1 MQRFAAVW
9 HASPRKLAGALAV
22 LLLSA
27 GMAVG
32 SGASFTAQSASP
44 GNLVTAGAL
53 TVDNNKKNAGGQSA
67 IFSATNMK
75 PGDTTVG
82 TVQVSNT
89 GNVAGDFSLA
99 LSNVVNTPGPNGGNL
114 SGRLS
119 LHVEDITVPATP
131 STVYNGLVSAYGGA
145 KALTTGWAGG
155 AARTYRFT
163 VTWATPNASDNN
175 YQGSQLQ
182 MDFDWSAV
190 QS

>member
-53 TVDNNKKNAGGQSA
+53 TIDNDKGGGAEGA
-67 IFSATNMK
+67 IFSAANMK
-75 PGDTTVG
+75 PGDTVTG
-82 TVQVSNT
+82 TVTVSNT

-99 LSNVVNTPGPNGGNL
+99 LSSITAGGAGANL
-114 SGRLS
+114 SGRLN
-119 LHVEDITVPATP
+119 LKVEQTAGAGSPQ
-131 STVYNGLVSAYGGA
+131 TVYDGVVSGY
-145 KALTTGWAGG
+145 G
-155 AARTYRFT
+155 AAKTLPPASWASAATRTYQFT
-163 VTWATPNASDNN
+163 VTWPTGQPNDNG
-175 YQGSQLQ
+175 YQGSTLTL
-182 MDFDWSAV
+182 DFDWSAV

>member
-9 HASPRKLAGALAV
+9 HASPRKLAGALAL

-53 TVDNNKKNAGGQSA
+53 TIDNNKKNAGLQGA

-75 PGDTTVG
+75 PGDSTTG
-82 TVQVSNT
+82 TVAVTNT
-89 GNVAGDFSLA
+89 GDVAGDFSLA
-99 LSNVVNTPGPNGGNL
+99 LSGITNTPGPNGGNL
-114 SGRLS
+114 SGRLN
-119 LHVEDITVPATP
+119 LHVEDITGAAVDVYDGVVSGYGAT
-131 STVYNGLVSAYGGA
+131 
-145 KALTTGWAGG
+145 KALTSNWAGG
-155 AARTYRFT
+155 ASRTYRFT
-163 VTWATPNASDNN
+163 VSWPTGLANDNN
-175 YQGSQLQ
+175 YQGSQLE

>member
-9 HASPRKLAGALAV
+9 HASPRKLAGALA
-22 LLLSA
+22 LLLLTA

-53 TVDNNKKNAGGQSA
+53 TVDNNKKNAGGQTA
-67 IFSATNMK
+67 VFSATNMK
-75 PGDTTVG
+75 PGDSTTG
-82 TVQVSNT
+82 TVQVTNT
-89 GNVAGDFSLA
+89 GNIAGDFSLA
-99 LSNVVNTPGPNGGNL
+99 LSGIASTPGAGGGNL
-114 SGRLS
+114 SGRLN
-119 LHVEDITVPATP
+119 LHVEDITGAA
-131 STVYNGLVSAYGGA
+131 SDVYNGVVSGYGAA
-145 KALTTGWAGG
+145 KALTPASWAGG

-163 VTWATPNASDNN
+163 VNWPTGLANDNS

-182 MDFDWSAV
+182 LDFDWSSV